1 MTFIVYFV
9 TIIAKQERQKR
20 GNKNAPDKSHESLVS
35 MVVDN
40 SDRGVVVKDV
50 ELSIVIVIVDG
61 TFELTI
67 KKCWKTWM

>member
-20 GNKNAPDKSHESLVS
+20 GNKNAPDKSHESLVA

-40 SDRGVVVKDV
+40 SDRGAVVKDV
-50 ELSIVIVIVDG
+50 ELSIVIVIVIVDG
-61 TFELTI
+61 NFELTI
-67 KKCWKTWM
+67 KKR